1 MADIMTTKELAGYLR
16 LHEITICKYA
26 GEGVIPA
33 VRIGRVWRFDKAEI
47 DKWLTASGTK
57 PAGEEKPTEGK
68 KTAGE
73 KKQKARSKS
82 KARQR

>member
-33 VRIGRVWRFDKAEI
+33 VRIGRVWRFDKGEI
-47 DKWLTASGTK
+47 DKWINESRTKPTEGNKPTGGMK
-57 PAGEEKPTEGK
+57 PAGEKKPKGR
-68 KTAGE
+68 G
-73 KKQKARSKS
+73 KS
-82 KARQR
+82 KARQG